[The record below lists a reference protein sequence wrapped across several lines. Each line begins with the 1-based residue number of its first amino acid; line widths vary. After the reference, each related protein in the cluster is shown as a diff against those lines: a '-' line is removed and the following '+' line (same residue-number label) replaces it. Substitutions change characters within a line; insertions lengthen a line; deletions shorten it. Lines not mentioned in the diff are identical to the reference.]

1 MFANNDKIVLSLV
14 NIKNFNNAYLDCSYT
29 LPAEIPDEIL
39 DNIGSIDVFEYH
51 EGTINNGFIA
61 FSIYVGEKSTL
72 KELITYNKKIVINNN
87 KIEDLNK
94 PIIYRIIDDKIIII
108 NKLRENDIVVHN
120 KEELQKV
127 INILSI
133 ELQKLKT
140 SINRIRSLNYIDI

>member
-61 FSIYVGEKSTL
+61 FSIYV
-72 KELITYNKKIVINNN
+72 KKV
-87 KIEDLNK
+87 L
-94 PIIYRIIDDKIIII
+94 
-108 NKLRENDIVVHN
+108 
-120 KEELQKV
+120 
-127 INILSI
+127 
-133 ELQKLKT
+133 
-140 SINRIRSLNYIDI
+140 